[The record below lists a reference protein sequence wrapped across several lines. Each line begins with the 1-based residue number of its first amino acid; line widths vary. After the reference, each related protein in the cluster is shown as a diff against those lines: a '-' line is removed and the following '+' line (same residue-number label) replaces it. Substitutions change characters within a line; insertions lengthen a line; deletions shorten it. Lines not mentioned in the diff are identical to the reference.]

1 MFGAITHLVSI
12 RVEGNLALLPMTA
25 ETVCDVIL
33 QVCVLLT
40 MRNVLIAADAAISLK
55 RVGHRP
61 TDLPLKRN
69 NVVFT
74 SGASLFLLAR
84 AGASKA
90 LALPNLVNF
99 VISFL
104 CLLIMLRRVHW
115 LILVRLGRVFQR
127 LRLTV

>member
-1 MFGAITHLVSI
+1 MFGAITHVVSI
-12 RVEGNLALLPMTA
+12 RVDGNLALLPLTA
-25 ETVCDVIL
+25 ETVCDVIP

-40 MRNVLIAADAAISLK
+40 MRNVLIAADAVISLK

-61 TDLPLKRN
+61 TDLPLKHN
-69 NVVFT
+69 SVVFT
-74 SGASLFLLAR
+74 SCASLFLLAR
-84 AGASKA
+84 AGASKV
-90 LALPNLVNF
+90 LALHNLVNF